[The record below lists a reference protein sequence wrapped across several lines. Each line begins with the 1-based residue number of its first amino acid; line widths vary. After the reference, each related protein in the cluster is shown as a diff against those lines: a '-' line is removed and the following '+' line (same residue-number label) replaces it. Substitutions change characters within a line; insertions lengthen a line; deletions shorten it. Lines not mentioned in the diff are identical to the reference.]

1 MTLLLISQATKSCLR
16 PTLRVNA
23 PDTSRISTIRTST
36 WIHVAPSPPTPPSNH
51 PRYPCAPAA
60 VISSQLRPRN
70 PPPCCGL
77 ASVAS
82 STVLSCQLLTS
93 ASTDLLQSPSSSQM
107 PLPSSQ
113 KTVFSPA
120 VRPLV
125 HASLSGPAP
134 SPTTAHHAPDR
145 AINRRLPKN
154 SRLAL
159 PKSMLTRILAVG
171 WGLQAEP
178 AFGGVQ
184 DTTSVKAK
192 VIHLIA
198 SVRTLMRGES
208 FPAHDGRTCSANF
221 GSLAIARR
229 VFC

>member
-1 MTLLLISQATKSCLR
+1 MTLLLISQASNYCLR
-16 PTLRVNA
+16 PTLRVHA

-60 VISSQLRPRN
+60 VTSSQLCPRN

-82 STVLSCQLLTS
+82 ST
-93 ASTDLLQSPSSSQM
+93 SPSSSQM
-107 PLPSSQ
+107 PLPYSQ
-113 KTVFSPA
+113 KTDSSPA

-198 SVRTLMRGES
+198 SVRTLMRGPLIVVNTLIILYEIIL
-208 FPAHDGRTCSANF
+208 G
-221 GSLAIARR
+221 
-229 VFC
+229 